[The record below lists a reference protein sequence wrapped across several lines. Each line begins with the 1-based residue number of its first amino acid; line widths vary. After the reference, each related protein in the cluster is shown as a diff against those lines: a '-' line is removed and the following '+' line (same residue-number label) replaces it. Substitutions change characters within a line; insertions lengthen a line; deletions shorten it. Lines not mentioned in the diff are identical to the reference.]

1 MIVFLVIRYFVYAVA
16 ASSLTMVWQVSFIFV
31 PLGAVLGLL
40 HCHRP
45 CHYHIYGRQ
54 VGIKFKFRYA
64 STRDIGISVYLLL
77 VVVFFYN
84 LIPLEIIKPVFF
96 ADPLG
101 ALVGRQLTESG
112 VWNPAWIGKKTI
124 GGSLAV
130 LAATLAT
137 LTLAILHLATPHPA
151 SPHFSHPCNFNP
163 LIHLTNHLTCC
174 KVKHFNCH
182 KVNHFACLL
191 VTM

>member
-1 MIVFLVIRYFVYAVA
+1 
-16 ASSLTMVWQVSFIFV
+16 MVWQVSFIFL
-31 PLGAVLGLL
+31 PLLPVFGLL
-40 HCHRP
+40 HYHRR

-54 VGIKFKFRYA
+54 VGIKLKFRYA

-137 LTLAILHLATPHPA
+137 LTFGNFAQKLLLSVLVALAEGLSCDYDNLFIAALVIAGY
-151 SPHFSHPCNFNP
+151 N
-163 LIHLTNHLTCC
+163 
-174 KVKHFNCH
+174 
-182 KVNHFACLL
+182 LL
-191 VTM
+191 